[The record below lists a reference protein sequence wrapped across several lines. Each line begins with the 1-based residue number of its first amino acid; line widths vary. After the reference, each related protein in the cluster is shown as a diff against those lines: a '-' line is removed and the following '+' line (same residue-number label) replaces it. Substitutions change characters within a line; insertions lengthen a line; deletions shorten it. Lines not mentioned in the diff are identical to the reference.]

1 MKCQTLVCSF
11 EWSVL
16 PIMNIT
22 IIGRLDFILELTVFE
37 TDNLAKAVFTAMFTK
52 GDNFCDFM
60 FASLDDQAPASKI
73 G

>member
-1 MKCQTLVCSF
+1 M
-11 EWSVL
+11 L

-52 GDNFCDFM
+52 GDNFRDFM
-60 FASLDDQAPASKI
+60 FASLDDQAPTSKI

>member
-1 MKCQTLVCSF
+1 
-11 EWSVL
+11 
-16 PIMNIT
+16 MNIT

-37 TDNLAKAVFTAMFTK
+37 TDNSAKAVFTAMFTK
-52 GDNFCDFM
+52 GDNFCDLI

>member
-1 MKCQTLVCSF
+1 M
-11 EWSVL
+11 L

-22 IIGRLDFILELTVFE
+22 IVGRLDFILVFE

-60 FASLDDQAPASKI
+60 FASLDDQALLK
-73 G
+73 

>member
-1 MKCQTLVCSF
+1 M
-11 EWSVL
+11 L
-16 PIMNIT
+16 PIMNTGIT

-37 TDNLAKAVFTAMFTK
+37 TDNLAKAVFNAMFTK